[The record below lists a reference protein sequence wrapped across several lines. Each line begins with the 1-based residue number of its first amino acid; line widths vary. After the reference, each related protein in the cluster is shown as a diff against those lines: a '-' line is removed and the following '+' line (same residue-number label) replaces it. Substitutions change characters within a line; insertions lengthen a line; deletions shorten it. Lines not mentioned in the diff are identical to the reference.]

1 MMMMLLLLCV
11 DRSIEQSTGEYLCFL
26 DADDIMKPERV
37 ELQLQAALKHPD
49 SIIGAK
55 FTRWG
60 SPFLVYLLLLLLL
73 K

>member
-1 MMMMLLLLCV
+1 MCV

-37 ELQLQAALKHPD
+37 ELQLQAALNHPD

-55 FTRWG
+55 FTRWEH
-60 SPFLVYLLLLLLL
+60 PFIVVIISQIIINMII
-73 K
+73 